1 MKEKVVE
8 RILGETKETFLEGVD
23 SSIHEKILLAYK
35 NYLME
40 TYANILREDDN
51 LEQVIRIWSHMEK
64 RKWVGKNT
72 SYKLSMIIK
81 DDNLDKLRE
90 ISGIGY
96 KLAQKKMG
104 FVLSDTQYTP
114 ELSKEQMN
122 AYIEEMQNLF
132 EHVEPFNINIARNY
146 LSEGILDFQF
156 AMNLSEDKSL
166 RTCRM
171 K

>member
-8 RILGETKETFLEGVD
+8 RILGETKEIFLEGVD
-23 SSIHEKILLAYK
+23 PSIHEKMLLAYK

-81 DDNLDKLRE
+81 DENLDKLRR

-96 KLAQKKMG
+96 NLAQKKMG

-156 AMNLSEDKSL
+156 AMNLTEDMSL
-166 RTCRM
+166 RTGRM